1 MMRFINLE
9 FSDETTFSLF
19 KLYLFVKRTKNA
31 LDSIENRKTR
41 FPLAKLPFVPMKEVI
56 RSMTVQERIKLAL
69 SSYQMEYFVELAR
82 VKASSYFISFKD
94 QKSYI
99 QLEVAGEMDGFVYL
113 NGGRDDGNIRGK
125 EISKWC
131 CGKSMSENIAR
142 ALERIQNLFPSPNV
156 ILTFHTNKMTETSI
170 KELLS
175 SLDWKILL
183 IEGDKIEA
191 TDLDIIMNMANLER
205 KIMITLNSFP
215 ENFTHEKVD
224 SFNFYKLRTIIFQ
237 AFQFLDMEYHE
248 AHWVRIEDL
257 FSLRNSISVTLMLNH
272 FNCPHLNQLICFW
285 MECTH
290 SMFRQLT
297 IHMGNTSPFLPNLIF
312 KDVTY
317 LTTSRRGFQEFVMLV
332 SFCVR
337 YDNDMIFRHSRSATC
352 LEFPIAVISWIDS
365 SFKMITT
372 RLDGEYSKEY
382 SILKLLSRKNE
393 LEEEIAKTDSRLP
406 VGDRKDDLSNQPMIS
421 RKSDLL
427 KKIRYL
433 NNQLKDLQV
442 ELIDGNVVL

>member
-69 SSYQMEYFVELAR
+69 SSYQMEYFVYLAR
-82 VKASSYFISFKD
+82 IKASSYFISFKD

-99 QLEVAGEMDGFVYL
+99 QLEVAGEMDCFVYL

-142 ALERIQNLFPSPNV
+142 ALERIQNLFPSPN
-156 ILTFHTNKMTETSI
+156 
-170 KELLS
+170 
-175 SLDWKILL
+175 
-183 IEGDKIEA
+183 
-191 TDLDIIMNMANLER
+191 
-205 KIMITLNSFP
+205 
-215 ENFTHEKVD
+215 
-224 SFNFYKLRTIIFQ
+224 

-257 FSLRNSISVTLMLNH
+257 FSLRNSISVTLMLNR
-272 FNCPHLNQLICFW
+272 FNCPHLNQLVCFW
-285 MECTH
+285 MKCTH

-297 IHMGNTSPFLPNLIF
+297 IHMDNTAPFLPNLIF

-317 LTTSRRGFQEFVMLV
+317 LTTSGRGFQEFV
-332 SFCVR
+332 
-337 YDNDMIFRHSRSATC
+337 IHSKSATC

-365 SFKMITT
+365 IFKMITT

-393 LEEEIAKTDSRLP
+393 LEEEIAKTDSRIP
-406 VGDRKDDLSNQPMIS
+406 VGDRKYDLSNQPMIS

-427 KKIRYL
+427 KKIRDL

-442 ELIDGNVVL
+442 EFVDGNVVL